1 MPAPNARADTIE
13 AALRV
18 CEYGFEH
25 LSYTNVGAQM
35 GVTANAVCYYWKDAG
50 GTLALRAAVVELAIA
65 RGNPFI
71 LGQLRAMR
79 ALPSDD
85 RA

>member
-1 MPAPNARADTIE
+1 MPKIGTRQLTIE

-25 LSYTNVGAQM
+25 LSYTNVAAQM
-35 GVTANAVCYYWKDAG
+35 GLTQAAVSYHWKDHG
-50 GTLALRAAVVELAIA
+50 GTAGLRAAVVELATK
-65 RGNPFI
+65 RNNPFI

-79 ALPSDD
+79 RL
-85 RA
+85 